1 MTHAVP
7 PPVPRLRQ
15 NTYDI
20 GHSRQDRKSVKWP
33 QSGHSLEA
41 PSKTPI
47 IQALDRVTGRD
58 DVIDALS
65 SALAISIVKDA
76 MTHRLWYDIRNQA
89 LFDETFRSAI
99 AEIEAML
106 ISMVSHMVSHAFARS
121 GTTQMI
127 KVQHDLPDGVF
138 HWQLLGQANAN

>member
-1 MTHAVP
+1 M
-7 PPVPRLRQ
+7 
-15 NTYDI
+15 
-20 GHSRQDRKSVKWP
+20 
-33 QSGHSLEA
+33 
-41 PSKTPI
+41 
-47 IQALDRVTGRD
+47 
-58 DVIDALS
+58 IDALS
-65 SALAISIVKDA
+65 SALAISNIKNT

-89 LFDETFRSAI
+89 LFDETFRSAT

-138 HWQLLGQANAN
+138 RWQLLGQANAN